1 MSAPREYY
9 QPYDSDGTD
18 GTDGTD
24 ISDADSNL
32 SDSEDPRI
40 RREQDPRYMI
50 LQAPSMNLR
59 AKQLSQNNPMS
70 QYATYYNQ
78 TNITSYKDVTYLNP
92 VKTTKTS
99 LFCLRSDSRDM
110 SIYPSP
116 LNFKIKLP
124 RVYKNVTK
132 VQFVQIAFPNNTGD
146 ITAGTAFTNA
156 FIRILKKKYVP
167 TCCFDY
173 CILTTCASSETNT
186 MAMIEQGRFNSSN
199 QPFAVTVSIPDGN
212 YTQPERLGSE
222 LTYQAN
228 STPPFNLISYDTFR
242 DIFMNTRDISVLFNE
257 PGDCFTSRVNNKR
270 YCAHTKENIMNTYYT
285 QQHIDSF
292 SEITEVI
299 AFNAYYYPVLKE
311 LIATQ
316 RAEGFIDTGQL
327 SFPIVKV
334 IVLQSFEGLQSDLYY
349 NLCQLNQ
356 SLLDVFRKTL
366 TFELR
371 NINKYE
377 WIYNDKARQFT
388 TIHDT
393 LHTSLQNDIQKQ
405 YQTIFNYEL
414 SIRGLHANSFK
425 TLKSNLLEYKCIY
438 KHLETNMSTVLGN
451 YHFVAGYQYQGG
463 NRYSTTNS
471 TFYTMNELHE
481 DPDFTSMFCY
491 KSTIGRIYGN
501 YVGTPMNFSSFAD
514 YHSTLSSYY
523 TIINSTNQT
532 ISSIHGTI
540 IERHHEYVFNK
551 YNTILPQSMLSN
563 KSYMTNTGVPV
574 RFLTNQKVYVP
585 GQPILV
591 PRPTANTYRPNEPN
605 SSNAARA
612 ARTTYQVPSTVPT
625 TSVTVPS
632 SLSTMSFQ
640 LISSTNQATVNQPTD
655 NTTIQLQSPII
666 MATSTITSTVAC
678 PTSTCNCF
686 DSKPGTPCCV
696 FCGPNI
702 ISTCGC
708 FDACCAVIQDEI
720 TRWYSCL
727 PTNTVIN
734 SLFYK
739 TGVISINQGDY
750 NFASTINTVLP
761 PTNNNLFI
769 SINDEMGFNN
779 LDVAMPENYSETS
792 DPTGQVKLMFAKMM
806 FAGVGKSQESQT
818 LYQNPKV
825 FSPALAKLDH
835 FTFKIYNDD
844 AGLTPLWLSS
854 PFPQVETEWNGT
866 LQIEEEVAETGE
878 GWSSN
883 PTLPIPTDPNATP
896 YLGFTSR
903 DNPHNQPRD
912 NPNNQR

>member
-1 MSAPREYY
+1 MSVPRDYY

-18 GTDGTD
+18 GTDVSD
-24 ISDADSNL
+24 ASDASDADSYL

-40 RREQDPRYMI
+40 RRQEDPRYMI
-50 LQAPSMNLR
+50 LEAPSMNLR
-59 AKQLSQNNPMS
+59 SKELSQNNPMN
-70 QYATYYNQ
+70 QYATYDNQ
-78 TNITSYKDVTYLNP
+78 TNITSYKDSVYLNP
-92 VKTTKTS
+92 TKTTKTS
-99 LFCLRSDSRDM
+99 LFCLRSDSRDI
-110 SIYPSP
+110 SVYPSP

-146 ITAGTAFTNA
+146 ITAGDAFTNS
-156 FIRILKKKYVP
+156 FIQILKKKYVP
-167 TCCFDY
+167 NCCFDY
-173 CILTTCASSETNT
+173 CVLTTCASSEMNT
-186 MAMIEQGRFNSSN
+186 MAMIEQGRFNSAN

-228 STPPFNLISYDTFR
+228 STPPFNLISYDEFR
-242 DIFMNTRDISVLFNE
+242 DIFINTRDISVLFNE
-257 PGDCFTSRVNNKR
+257 PGDCFTSRVNNRR

-292 SEITEVI
+292 YEITEVI
-299 AFNAYYYPVLKE
+299 AFNAYYYPILKE

-316 RAEGFIDTGQL
+316 RAQGFINTGKL
-327 SFPIVKV
+327 SFPMVKAV
-334 IVLQSFEGLQSDLYY
+334 VLQSFEGLQSDIYY
-349 NLCQLNQ
+349 TLCQLNQ
-356 SLLDVFRKTL
+356 SMLDVFRRTL

-377 WIYNDKARQFT
+377 WAYNDKTRQFT

-425 TLKSNLLEYKCIY
+425 TLKSNLLQYKCIY
-438 KHLETNMSTVLGN
+438 KHLETNLSTMLGN

-463 NRYSTTNS
+463 NQYSTTDS
-471 TFYTMNELHE
+471 TFYTMNELHL

-514 YHSTLSSYY
+514 YHSTMSSYY

-540 IERHHEYVFNK
+540 TERHHEYVFNK
-551 YNTILPQSMLSN
+551 YQTILPQNMLAN

-585 GQPILV
+585 GQPILAARQPV
-591 PRPTANTYRPNEPN
+591 NTYRPNEPN

-612 ARTTYQVPSTVPT
+612 ARTTYQMPATLPT
-625 TSVTVPS
+625 TSIITPS

-640 LISSTNQATVNQPTD
+640 LISSTNQPTD
-655 NTTIQLQSPII
+655 NTTIQLQSPIVF
-666 MATSTITSTVAC
+666 AASTIGCA
-678 PTSTCNCF
+678 TSTCNCY
-686 DSKPGTPCCV
+686 DTTPGTPCCAY
-696 FCGPNI
+696 CGPDI

-708 FDACCAVIQDEI
+708 FDACCSVIQDEV
-720 TRWYSCL
+720 TKWYSCL

-739 TGVISINQGDY
+739 TGVISINQGEY
-750 NFASTINTVLP
+750 NFASTINTILP
-761 PTNNNLFI
+761 PTTNNLFI

-779 LDVAMPENYSETS
+779 LDVAMPEDYSQSS

-806 FAGVGKSQESQT
+806 FAGIGKAQESQT

-825 FSPALAKLDH
+825 FSPPLAKLDH

-844 AGLTPLWLSS
+844 ATLTPLWLSS

-866 LQIEEEVAETGE
+866 LQIEEEVAETGT

-896 YLGFTSR
+896 YLGFTSK
-903 DNPHNQPRD
+903 D

>member
-1 MSAPREYY
+1 MSGPRDYY

-18 GTDGTD
+18 GTDGSD
-24 ISDADSNL
+24 RSDADSYL
-32 SDSEDPRI
+32 SDSEDPRTRKI
-40 RREQDPRYMI
+40 EDPRFMI
-50 LQAPSMNLR
+50 LEAPSMNMR
-59 AKQLSQNNPMS
+59 AKQLSQNNPAN
-70 QYATYYNQ
+70 QYAEYDNQ
-78 TNITSYKDVTYLNP
+78 TNITSYKDLTYLNP
-92 VKTTKTS
+92 TKTTKTS
-99 LFCLRSDSRDM
+99 LFCLRSDSRD
-110 SIYPSP
+110 INVYPSP

-132 VQFVQIAFPNNTGD
+132 VQFVQIAFPNNTGN
-146 ITAGTAFTNA
+146 ITAGSAFTSS
-156 FIRILKKKYVP
+156 FVTILKKRYVP
-167 TCCFDY
+167 NCCFDY
-173 CILTTCASSETNT
+173 CVLTTCASSEINT
-186 MAMIEQGRFNSSN
+186 MAMVEQGRFNSAN
-199 QPFAVTVSIPDGN
+199 QPFAVTVSIPDGT

-228 STPPFNLISYDTFR
+228 STPPFNLLSYDTFR

-257 PGDCFTSRVNNKR
+257 PGDCFTSRVNSKR
-270 YCAHTKENIMNTYYT
+270 YGAHTKENIMNTYYT

-311 LIATQ
+311 LMATQ
-316 RAEGFIDTGQL
+316 RAEGFLDTGNL
-327 SFPIVKV
+327 SFATVV
-334 IVLQSFEGLQSDLYY
+334 AVVLQSFEGLQSDIYY
-349 NLCQLNQ
+349 TLCQTNQ
-356 SLLDVFRKTL
+356 SMLDVFRRTL

-371 NINKYE
+371 NINKYQ
-377 WIYNDKARQFT
+377 WAYNDATRQFT

-414 SIRGLHANSFK
+414 SAHGLHANSFK
-425 TLKSNLLEYKCIY
+425 TLKSNLLQYNCIY
-438 KHLETNMSTVLGN
+438 KHLERNLSSILGN
-451 YHFVAGYQYQGG
+451 YHFVSGYQYQGG
-463 NRYSTTNS
+463 NQYSTTES

-501 YVGTPMNFSSFAD
+501 YVGTPMNFSSFSD
-514 YHSTLSSYY
+514 YHSTMSTYY
-523 TIINSTNQT
+523 TIITSTNQT

-540 IERHHEYVFNK
+540 TNQHHEYVANK
-551 YNTILPQSMLSN
+551 YQTILPQSMLDN

-585 GQPILV
+585 GQPILAS
-591 PRPTANTYRPNEPN
+591 RPANVVRTSRPSHRKPN
-605 SSNAARA
+605 TTVTTNVDASVTTVAPTMAFQIMSDSQTDTSFQ
-612 ARTTYQVPSTVPT
+612 ARTPLISNTVLSNT
-625 TSVTVPS
+625 TSGC
-632 SLSTMSFQ
+632 
-640 LISSTNQATVNQPTD
+640 A
-655 NTTIQLQSPII
+655 
-666 MATSTITSTVAC
+666 
-678 PTSTCNCF
+678 TSTCNCF
-686 DSKPGTPCCV
+686 DTTPGGLCCAY
-696 FCGPNI
+696 CGPDI

-708 FDACCAVIQDEI
+708 FDACCLVIQDEV

-739 TGVISINQGDY
+739 TGVISINQGLY
-750 NFASTINTVLP
+750 NFASTINTILP

-779 LDVAMPENYSETS
+779 LDVAMPEDYSQSS

-825 FSPALAKLDH
+825 FTPSLAKLDH

-844 AGLTPLWLSS
+844 AALTPLWLSS

-866 LQIEEEVAETGE
+866 LQIEEEVADASS
-878 GWSSN
+878 GWGSS
-883 PTLPIPTDPNATP
+883 PTLPIPTNPNATP
-896 YLGFTSR
+896 YLAFTSK
-903 DNPHNQPRD
+903 D
-912 NPNNQR
+912 NPNNQK